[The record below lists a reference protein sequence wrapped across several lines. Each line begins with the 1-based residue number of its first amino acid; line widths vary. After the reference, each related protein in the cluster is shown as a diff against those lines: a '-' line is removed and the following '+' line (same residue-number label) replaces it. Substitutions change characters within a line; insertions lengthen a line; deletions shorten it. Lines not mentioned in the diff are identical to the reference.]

1 MSDADSI
8 SEKPGQMTLPPD
20 STQPGPPVTDATEFH
35 TSFGETLDQALDL
48 STWHHGED
56 LAHLYGR
63 LEQEIAEAVKQEDE
77 LRERVRKVVFP
88 RLEARPGAPAVAGV
102 YRAEVGDI
110 EKTHRGLL
118 FNGQVE
124 ACDGTSVP
132 FDTLPITI
140 VQIGVCTVS
149 YRGDQGSWVHRLY
162 RRDLRLGGTD
172 PVKETLDVLE
182 QRQKRSGYDGASR
195 KDKLSE
201 LARRGVMT
209 FAERLVLMNMCPA
222 PWRMGH
228 GNPTPYE
235 LLTGSGMK
243 ELLEKSLPVLTSLV
257 EHRRFVFIPSSPA
270 DRLGLTIGNALRP
283 LEYAIIDTLEDS
295 IVHLAETGKYW
306 QVASGPGYDER
317 VKEFG
322 REYGKKIIKGVFRA
336 SELAPAQMFYAHADY
351 AHEAALIA
359 LADSVLQDDRGFPM
373 LIDLADTLCRTTFG
387 RETLV
392 APTQTAYAE
401 AGEPFRY
408 LTERQTRR

>member
-1 MSDADSI
+1 MKDPDTT
-8 SEKPGQMTLPPD
+8 SEKPGQMTLPANAGESGPAV
-20 STQPGPPVTDATEFH
+20 TQADEFR
-35 TSFGETLDQALDL
+35 TTFGETLDQALDL
-48 STWHHGED
+48 NTWHRGED

-77 LRERVRKVVFP
+77 LRERVRKIVFP
-88 RLEARPGAPAVAGV
+88 RLELRPDAPQGAGV
-102 YRAEVGDI
+102 YCAKISDI

-162 RRDLRLGGTD
+162 RRDLRLGGSD
-172 PVKETLDVLE
+172 PVTETLDVLE
-182 QRQKRSGYDGASR
+182 QRQKRSGYEGPTR

-209 FAERLVLMNMCPA
+209 FAERLVLMNMCQA

-243 ELLEKSLPVLTSLV
+243 ELLEKSIPVLMELV
-257 EHRRFVFIPSSPA
+257 EHRRFVFIPSSSA
-270 DRLGLTIGNALRP
+270 DRLALTIGNALRP

-295 IVHLAETGKYW
+295 ILRLAETGKYW
-306 QVASGPGYDER
+306 PGYDER

-322 REYGKKIIKGVFRA
+322 REYGKNIIRGAFRA
-336 SELAPAQMFYAHADY
+336 SELAPAQVFYAHVDY
-351 AHEAALIA
+351 AHQAALIA

-387 RETLV
+387 RETLI